1 MSNTDEN
8 QVCTTNVF
16 EFKKKAFQHKRP
28 VDDSESDDEDMIFR
42 KRSKDTN
49 DIMKQLEEEDDS
61 DIEIDPNHSKSI
73 EGAMPKV
80 DFILSDDDSDDD
92 DKDVAIPPSLMLGH
106 NISSLESIQRA
117 RMARAK
123 LENAQRYHAEDIPES
138 YEGGTLQI
146 DLPSRH
152 LGAKVDVS
160 IQYLGRYTN
169 TFLYNLEPLQ
179 KVVDRLREHYQ
190 LKKNQ
195 NLVLELK
202 QKTLDLTKTPASY
215 KISNGAFLILRVIES
230 QHHVITA
237 AKNLGPTLKLKLRT
251 IANGKLVSEDD
262 FDLKE
267 REPFSKLVELYK
279 TKTNL
284 GPSKHVVLSFE
295 GDSLGMT
302 QTPQTHDME
311 TGEII
316 EVSLK

>member
-1 MSNTDEN
+1 MSNNDEN

-16 EFKKKAFQHKRP
+16 TFKKKAFQQKRP
-28 VDDSESDDEDMIFR
+28 VDDSESDEEDMIFR

-49 DIMKQLEEEDDS
+49 DIMKRLEEEDDS
-61 DIEIDPNHSKSI
+61 DIEIDPNLKKSQLS
-73 EGAMPKV
+73 AMPKA

-92 DKDVAIPPSLMLGH
+92 HKELAILPSLMMGH
-106 NISSLESIQRA
+106 SVSSLESIQRA
-117 RMARAK
+117 RLAREK

-152 LGAKVDVS
+152 LGAKLNVS
-160 IQYLGRYTN
+160 IQYLGCYTN
-169 TFLYNLEPLQ
+169 IFLYNLEPLQ
-179 KVVDRLREHYQ
+179 KVVDRLREQYQ
-190 LKKNQ
+190 LKKNH
-195 NLVLELK
+195 NVVLELK

-215 KISNGAFLILRVIES
+215 QITNGAFLILRVIES
-230 QHHVITA
+230 QQHVIAA

-251 IANGKLVSEDD
+251 IAQGKLMFEDD
-262 FDLKE
+262 FELKE
-267 REPFSKLVELYK
+267 QEPFSKLVELYK
-279 TKTNL
+279 TKKNL

-295 GDSLGMT
+295 GDCLGMT

-316 EVSLK
+316 DVSIK